1 MKKWLKAI
9 ACLSLAATFL
19 TACGGASNSSKSG
32 EKVTTVKLGIMGAN
46 TDVWDTVKERIE
58 KNEPIK
64 IQYVK
69 FQDYNQ
75 PNTALNEGSID
86 LNAFQH
92 NIFLENFNKEHKTDI
107 VSIGNTIIEPFGFY
121 SHKIKDVKELKKGD
135 KIAIPNDVTNGGR
148 ALRLLE
154 KQGLIKVDPKK
165 GIFPTTSD
173 ITENKLDLQFVELD
187 AAQVPRSLDDVALAG
202 INSDIAIDAGINPVK
217 DNLFRETVD
226 ENSKPYINIIA
237 ARKKDKD
244 NKVYKTIVKYYQ
256 TKETEDAIKKI
267 MKGAQ
272 EPAWKEKK

>member
-1 MKKWLKAI
+1 MKKWLKSI
-9 ACLSLAATFL
+9 ACLALAATFL
-19 TACGGASNSSKSG
+19 TGCGAANNTTKNG

-46 TDVWDTVKERIE
+46 TDVWDTVKKRIE

-69 FQDYNQ
+69 FQDYNK
-75 PNTALNEGSID
+75 PNLALDDGSID

-92 NIFLENFNKEHKTDI
+92 NIFLDNFNKEHKTHI

-121 SHKIKDVKELKKGD
+121 SHNIKDIKELKKGS

-154 KQGLIKVDPKK
+154 KQGLIKLDPKK

-173 ITENKLDLQFVELD
+173 VKENPLDLKFVELD
-187 AAQVPRSLDDVALAG
+187 AAQVPRFLDDVAIAG

-217 DNLFRETVD
+217 EALFRETVD

-256 TKETEDAIKKI
+256 SEETEKAIQKF

-272 EPAWKEKK
+272 EPAWK